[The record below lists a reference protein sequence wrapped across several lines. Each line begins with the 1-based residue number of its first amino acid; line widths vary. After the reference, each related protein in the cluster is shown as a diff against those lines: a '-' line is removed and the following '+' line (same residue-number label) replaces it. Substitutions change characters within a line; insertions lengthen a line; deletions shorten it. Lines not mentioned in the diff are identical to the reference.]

1 MIITVSGPAGSGKTT
16 LASLISGK
24 LGYKLISTGS
34 IFRQIAS
41 ERGIGV
47 VEMNLLAESDYE
59 IDIALDKRVVAEA
72 ARQADCV
79 VEGRLSCH
87 MIKRA
92 GLSALSV
99 FLDASFGTRMERI
112 SERDGI
118 TYEEAVRQ
126 TLMREESEKRRYLK
140 IYGIDRDDMSCY
152 DAVLDSTAMLPDELA
167 ENVMRRLYRE

>member
-16 LASLISGK
+16 LASLVSAK
-24 LGYKLISTGS
+24 LGCRLISTGS

-72 ARQADCV
+72 AGSAVCV
-79 VEGRLSCH
+79 VEGRLACH

-92 GLSALSV
+92 ALPALSV
-99 FLDASFGTRMERI
+99 FLDASFETRMERI
-112 SERDGI
+112 SRRDGI
-118 TYEEAVRQ
+118 PYEEAVSQ
-126 TLMREESEKRRYLK
+126 TLKREESERRRYLK

-152 DAVLDSTAMLPDELA
+152 DIVLDSTAKSPEELA
-167 ENVMRRLYRE
+167 ENVLRLYRE